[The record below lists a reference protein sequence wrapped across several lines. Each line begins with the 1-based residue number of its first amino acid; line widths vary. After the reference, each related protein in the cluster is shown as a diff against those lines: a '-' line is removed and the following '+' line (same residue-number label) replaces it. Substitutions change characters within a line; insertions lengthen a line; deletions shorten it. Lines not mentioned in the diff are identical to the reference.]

1 MKPGHEEDPSVSDSL
16 QRLLGI
22 MRALRDPQ
30 SGCAWDREQTFESIV
45 PHTLEEAH
53 ELAEAIA
60 AGDPLRIRD
69 ELGDLLFQVVFLAR
83 IAEER
88 GLFAFDDVARGISDK
103 LVRRHPHVFA
113 APAELSAAEQTQ
125 AWETFKENERRSV
138 GEQGTLD
145 GVARALPALTRAV
158 KLGKR
163 AARVRFDWPDASGMR
178 AKLDEELGEFET
190 TLANEEGS
198 ARQHDELGDL
208 LFVIANWARHLKLDP
223 EAALRGTNAKF
234 ERRFAHMEQTATA
247 AGTPLQSLDAEAW
260 ERLWQG
266 AKAAERAPR

>member
-1 MKPGHEEDPSVSDSL
+1 MSDAL

-60 AGDPLRIRD
+60 GADPAQIRD

-88 GLFAFDDVARGISDK
+88 GLFAFDDVARGIGDK

-113 APAELSAAEQTQ
+113 SPTELSAAEQTQ
-125 AWETFKENERRSV
+125 AWEGFKENERRSA
-138 GEQGTLD
+138 GQQGVLG
-145 GVARALPALTRAV
+145 GVALALPALTRAV

-163 AARVRFDWPDASGMR
+163 AARVRFDWPDASGLR
-178 AKLDEELGEFET
+178 AKLDEELGEFEA
-190 TLANEEGS
+190 TLVNAEGS

-234 ERRFAHMEQTATA
+234 ERRFAHMEQA
-247 AGTPLQSLDAEAW
+247 AAASGTSLQDLDAAAW
-260 ERLWQG
+260 ERLWQQ